1 MNNAV
6 GYLGTYPELAQIYA
20 YSALCNNNRFGFC
33 NKNGL
38 GFEANLDIHQRIFDA
53 LTSLAKRRIAEKLSS
68 STWSDWQLRIATLA
82 QANVICIS
90 KRLMQCEVF
99 KIIEDIFEKELDIK
113 MRKE

>member
-20 YSALCNNNRFGFC
+20 YSALCNNNR
-33 NKNGL
+33 L
-38 GFEANLDIHQRIFDA
+38 GFEAHLDIHQRIFDA